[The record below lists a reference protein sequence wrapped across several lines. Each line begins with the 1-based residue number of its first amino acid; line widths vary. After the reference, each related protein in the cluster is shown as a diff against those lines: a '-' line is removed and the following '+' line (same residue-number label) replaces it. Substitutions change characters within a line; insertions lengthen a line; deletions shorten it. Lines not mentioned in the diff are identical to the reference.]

1 MIGTVLG
8 RERRKAGVAVL
19 LVCLLIS
26 GLAVAAVPAIAEDD
40 ETESDDLPGYYD
52 DRQVH
57 VDNESWMDGNEDA
70 TISNVSTMLSR
81 ISSFVIG
88 GDSSGDTSGSLLTGM
103 LVFGAIMGIFVGGG
117 VGMVAGA
124 VLTVF
129 ALFAGGA
136 VGIAPTWLYPVA
148 LFGVGVLLSAS
159 VKRALE

>member
-1 MIGTVLG
+1 MMASRSKGLVSLALI
-8 RERRKAGVAVL
+8 VL
-19 LVCLLIS
+19 LVGGLL
-26 GLAVAAVPAIAEDD
+26 VVTVPALAEEDEGDD
-40 ETESDDLPGYYD
+40 ELPGYYD

-57 VDNESWMDGNEDA
+57 VENESWMAGNEDA
-70 TISNVSTMLSR
+70 TISNVSTMISR
-81 ISSFVIG
+81 VSSFVVG
-88 GDSSGDTSGSLLTGM
+88 GDGSGDSSTSLLTGI
-103 LVFGAIMGIFVGGG
+103 LVFGVMLGVFVGAG
-117 VGMVAGA
+117 VGMVAGG